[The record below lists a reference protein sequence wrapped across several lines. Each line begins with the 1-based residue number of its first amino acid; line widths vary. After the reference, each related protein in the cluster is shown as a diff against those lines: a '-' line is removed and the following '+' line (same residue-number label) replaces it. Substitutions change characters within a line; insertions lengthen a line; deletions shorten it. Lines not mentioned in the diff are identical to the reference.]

1 MNHFWRTAVCVLALS
16 TALAPALSEAK
27 RLGSGGSSGM
37 QRSVPTK
44 STPAQNTPAQTP
56 QTPQPT
62 GAPAAPVA
70 GAAATGAAAAAGKRS
85 WMGPIA
91 GLAAGLGIAALM
103 SHLGLGEAFG
113 NFLMIALLVMA
124 ALVAFAWFKRRSNG
138 AGQRPAL
145 AGAAAGTGASGM
157 FGTSNAQP
165 EAALQ
170 RSAHSVSWPGAG
182 SVGASGSAA
191 ASFGQAGSATAATS
205 LPADFDRAGFER
217 IARMIFIRMQAA
229 NDRGDLNDLREFTTP
244 ELFASVRTDLQDRG
258 SKTPETD
265 VVEVRAEI
273 IDFDREAQRDV
284 VSVRYT
290 GLIREETGEQATPF
304 DEIWH
309 LVQPSDRSR
318 NWAIAGIQQAG

>member
-16 TALAPALSEAK
+16 TALAPTLSEAK
-27 RLGSGGSSGM
+27 RLGGGGSSGM
-37 QRSVPTK
+37 QRSAP
-44 STPAQNTPAQTP
+44 SQNTPAQNTPAQTP
-56 QTPQPT
+56 QSPQQ
-62 GAPAAPVA
+62 GATAAAPMA

-113 NFLMIALLVMA
+113 NFLMIALLIMA
-124 ALVAFAWFKRRSNG
+124 ALAAFAWFKRRSNG

-145 AGAAAGTGASGM
+145 AGAGAAAGSGSGGL
-157 FGTSNAQP
+157 FGTAAPQP
-165 EAALQ
+165 ESTLQ
-170 RSAHSVSWPGAG
+170 RSAHSVSWPAAGAP
-182 SVGASGSAA
+182 GSAA
-191 ASFGQAGSATAATS
+191 ASFGPEGSPQAAAS

-244 ELFASVRTDLQDRG
+244 ELFASIRTDLQDRG
-258 SKTPETD
+258 GKAQVTD
-265 VVEVRAEI
+265 VVDVRAEI

-290 GLIREETGEQATPF
+290 GLIREEAGAEAAPF

-318 NWAIAGIQQAG
+318 NWAIAGIQQAS